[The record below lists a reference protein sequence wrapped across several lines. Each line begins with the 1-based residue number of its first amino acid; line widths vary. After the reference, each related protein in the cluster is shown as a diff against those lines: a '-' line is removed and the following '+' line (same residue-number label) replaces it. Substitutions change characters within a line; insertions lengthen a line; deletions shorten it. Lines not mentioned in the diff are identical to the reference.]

1 MKKAAAVLLALGSVF
16 SPARRAARKG
26 VEDFRAKRFADAQ
39 SDFRDAAGREPNE
52 PAWKFN
58 LGTADAAAGETA
70 AARAELAKA
79 AESGDP
85 VVAARALYQIG
96 TLDLQARNYADAAN
110 ELRRSLE
117 LVPGDADAKRNF
129 EIAARN
135 RNRQPPPPP
144 KEGASKREEPKETKT
159 KPRNQPDD
167 SEFRRKAGMTRT
179 EAEAMLRSLE
189 NEQKQ
194 KERVSAREEGK
205 DW

>member
-1 MKKAAAVLLALGSVF
+1 MKKAAAALLALGSIF
-16 SPARRAARKG
+16 SPARRAAKKG
-26 VEDFRAKRFADAQ
+26 VEDFRAKRVAEAQ
-39 SDFRDAAGREPNE
+39 RAFREAERREPNE
-52 PAWKFN
+52 PAWNFD
-58 LGTADAAAGETA
+58 LGTANAAAGDHA

-79 AESGDP
+79 AQSRDP
-85 VVAARALYQIG
+85 SVAAKALYQLG
-96 TLDLQARNYADAAN
+96 TLDLQESNYPDAAN

-117 LVPGDADAKRNF
+117 IVPGDADAKRNF

-135 RNRQPPPPP
+135 RDQKPPPPP
-144 KEGASKREEPKETKT
+144 KGGSGGKEPPKDGK
-159 KPRNQPDD
+159 KPEHRPDD
-167 SEFRRKAGMTRT
+167 SDFRRKAGMTRA